1 MAVFRTLKQVKVF
14 DIIAQGSCVSGH
26 GSSYEL
32 PSIIYHQSLIFESDT
47 QCEILL
53 NKALEDYEE
62 KYRHNCWG
70 TTSNKPKL
78 TIYWKT
84 LEEKIGE

>member
-26 GSSYEL
+26 GYFEEL
-32 PSIIYHQSLIFESDT
+32 PSIIYHQGCIFESDT
-47 QCEILL
+47 ECEILL
-53 NKALEDYEE
+53 NKALEDYEKE
-62 KYRHNCWG
+62 LDDNCWG
-70 TTSNKPKL
+70 TTKDKPKL

-84 LEEKIGE
+84 LAEK